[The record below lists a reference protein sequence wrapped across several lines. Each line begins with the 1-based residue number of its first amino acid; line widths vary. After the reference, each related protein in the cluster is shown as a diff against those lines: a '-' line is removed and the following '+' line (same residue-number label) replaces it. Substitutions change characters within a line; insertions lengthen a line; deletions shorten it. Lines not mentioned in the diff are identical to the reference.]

1 MIARLLVLAGALALA
16 GCGQPA
22 PDPAR
27 DWPDPSPALWQVT
40 GEHGEKAWLFGTIHA
55 LPDGVEWRT
64 PAFEQAFAASGVL
77 MVEIGDLDNSSAA
90 TEAFAEFSTTDG
102 LPALSERVPL
112 DDRPALL
119 DAMRKAGMEN
129 ADFWDTETWA
139 AALILG
145 NAVRESETGNGVDRA
160 LLGGGKPV
168 QALETFAAQ
177 FARFDRLAE
186 PEQRQLLV
194 NTSREA
200 KRGSTEARVTAWLTG
215 DLSSLE
221 GLVDSELSGAPALR
235 AALLS
240 ERNAYFAARI
250 VETME
255 RGKAPF
261 VAVGAG
267 HMVGSDGLPT
277 LLAARGYAV
286 KRLE

>member
-129 ADFWDTETWA
+129 ADFRDTETWA

-160 LLGGGKPV
+160 LLDGGKPV

-194 NTSREA
+194 NTAREA
-200 KRGSTEARVTAWLTG
+200 QRGSTEARVTAWLTG
-215 DLSSLE
+215 DLSALE

-286 KRLE
+286 KRVQ